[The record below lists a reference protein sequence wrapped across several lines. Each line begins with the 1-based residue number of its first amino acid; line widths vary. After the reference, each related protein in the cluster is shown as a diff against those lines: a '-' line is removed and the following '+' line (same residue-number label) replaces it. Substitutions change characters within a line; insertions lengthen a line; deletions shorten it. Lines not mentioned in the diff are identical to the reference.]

1 MRVQEKAMKSIAAVA
16 HSQRSPFVVEEV
28 ELPDLQHIRFDE
40 INRAVEDQL
49 KGSAI
54 KPILEVSAA

>member
-1 MRVQEKAMKSIAAVA
+1 MKSIVAIA

-28 ELPDLQHIRFDE
+28 ELPDLQHTPIRQ
-40 INRAVEDQL
+40 NQSAVEDQL